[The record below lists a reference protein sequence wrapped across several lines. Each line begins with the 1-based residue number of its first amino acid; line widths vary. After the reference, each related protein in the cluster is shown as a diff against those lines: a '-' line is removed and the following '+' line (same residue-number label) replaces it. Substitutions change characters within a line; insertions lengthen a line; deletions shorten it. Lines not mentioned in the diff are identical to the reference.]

1 MARHGENIYKR
12 KDGRYEGRYVTGKT
26 SSGKTRFGYIYGYQ
40 YAEVKTALLLKKAE
54 QAKATATI
62 VGGCTVSVAEWLTR
76 WMEDEVLGS
85 VKPSSYQTYTHLLT
99 KHLLPSLGK
108 LKLGSVTP
116 AIIQAFVSDLEN
128 SSLACSTIK
137 GVYRLLCAAMK
148 SALEEG
154 LILKNPCR
162 KIRIRR
168 AEQIE
173 QRVLTQDEQRSIRKA
188 ALSHQDLPALL
199 SLYTGMRLGEVC
211 ALKWKDIDWQ
221 KQTITIRRTAQRIAH
236 GRNGITGTKT
246 RLMIGTP
253 KSLRSARI
261 IPVPAF
267 VLAHLRELAQGKMN
281 EEYVF
286 GTSANAAEPRT
297 IQRHFAILMKR
308 LGIEGAHFH
317 TLRHSYATRLVELGV
332 DIKTISTLLGH
343 VSTQMTLDYYAH
355 SLPQQQRAAVR
366 LLAAC

>member
-1 MARHGENIYKR
+1 M
-12 KDGRYEGRYVTGKT
+12 
-26 SSGKTRFGYIYGYQ
+26 
-40 YAEVKTALLLKKAE
+40 
-54 QAKATATI
+54 
-62 VGGCTVSVAEWLTR
+62 
-76 WMEDEVLGS
+76 LGS

-162 KIRIRR
+162 KIRIQR
-168 AEQIE
+168 AEQTE
-173 QRVLTQDEQRSIRKA
+173 QRVLTPDELRSVRKA
-188 ALSHQDLPALL
+188 ALRHQDLPVLL

-221 KQTITIRRTAQRIAH
+221 EQNIAIRRTAQRIAQ
-236 GRNGITGTKT
+236 GRNGITGAKT
-246 RLMIGTP
+246 RLMVGTP

-261 IPVPAF
+261 IPVLAF
-267 VLAHLRELAQGKMN
+267 ILAHLRELAQGK
-281 EEYVF
+281 
-286 GTSANAAEPRT
+286 
-297 IQRHFAILMKR
+297 
-308 LGIEGAHFH
+308 
-317 TLRHSYATRLVELGV
+317 
-332 DIKTISTLLGH
+332 
-343 VSTQMTLDYYAH
+343 
-355 SLPQQQRAAVR
+355 
-366 LLAAC
+366 